1 MESAINIPSIS
12 RPSNRRAYLA
22 GGGATAAL
30 VAAAVVLFIAIAALV
45 GFNGL
50 PFGADDDGETTVNLT
65 PQAPLAAAASSLTAD
80 SVAATPATPDP
91 AALAEII
98 ASLTPTQLAA
108 LTPGGTGPGSS
119 DTDDLD
125 GGGPGGPTTPGNP
138 SAPGAL
144 GNTVNLLDDTTSGLG
159 LNLGLGGL
167 TEDITGPLDK
177 TVNNTVNGV
186 GGLLG
191 DPKLGDK
198 VNSTANGLTNGLLGQ
213 GGLLGPK

>member
-98 ASLTPTQLAA
+98 ASLTPAQLAA

-119 DTDDLD
+119 GTDL
-125 GGGPGGPTTPGNP
+125 GGGGSGGPTTPGNP

-167 TEDITGPLDK
+167 TKDITGPLDK
-177 TVNNTVNGV
+177 TVSGA